1 MRSYFDDQLSRLNSE
16 LLMMGALCEDAISCA
31 VKCLIESNPKMKE

>member
-16 LLMMGALCEDAISCA
+16 LLLMGALCEDAISCA
-31 VKCLIESNPKMKE
+31 VKCLTDRKSVV